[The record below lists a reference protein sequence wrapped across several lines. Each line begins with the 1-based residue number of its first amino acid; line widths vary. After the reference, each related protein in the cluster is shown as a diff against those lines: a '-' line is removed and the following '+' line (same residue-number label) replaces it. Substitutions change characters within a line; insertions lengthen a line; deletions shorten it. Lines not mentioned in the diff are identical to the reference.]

1 MPIWHLDKYLPPD
14 QLMHI
19 WYNFYIRNLK
29 LHSKARLS
37 NPKLKFAWASWSNV
51 EWYVIQVSDG
61 GSLIIYIDNDVDIA
75 TDVNDDNDFSGKPS
89 NDDALD
95 DKRST
100 ITEPRAMNTSK
111 IYFDVFRCTISSSSL
126 FA

>member
-1 MPIWHLDKYLPPD
+1 M
-14 QLMHI
+14 
-19 WYNFYIRNLK
+19 
-29 LHSKARLS
+29 
-37 NPKLKFAWASWSNV
+37 
-51 EWYVIQVSDG
+51 SDG

-89 NDDALD
+89 NDAPNDM
-95 DKRST
+95 RST
-100 ITEPRAMNTSK
+100 ITDPRAMNTSK

>member
-1 MPIWHLDKYLPPD
+1 M
-14 QLMHI
+14 
-19 WYNFYIRNLK
+19 
-29 LHSKARLS
+29 
-37 NPKLKFAWASWSNV
+37 
-51 EWYVIQVSDG
+51 SDG

-75 TDVNDDNDFSGKPS
+75 TDVNDENDFSGKPS
-89 NDDALD
+89 DDTPN

-100 ITEPRAMNTSK
+100 ITDSRAMNTSK

>member
-1 MPIWHLDKYLPPD
+1 M
-14 QLMHI
+14 
-19 WYNFYIRNLK
+19 
-29 LHSKARLS
+29 
-37 NPKLKFAWASWSNV
+37 
-51 EWYVIQVSDG
+51 SDG
-61 GSLIIYIDNDVDIA
+61 GSLITYIDNDVDIA

-89 NDDALD
+89 NDALN

>member
-1 MPIWHLDKYLPPD
+1 
-14 QLMHI
+14 MHI

-89 NDDALD
+89 NDDD
-95 DKRST
+95 
-100 ITEPRAMNTSK
+100 PWSK
-111 IYFDVFRCTISSSSL
+111 GNEYFKDLLWRL
-126 FA
+126 PMYYL